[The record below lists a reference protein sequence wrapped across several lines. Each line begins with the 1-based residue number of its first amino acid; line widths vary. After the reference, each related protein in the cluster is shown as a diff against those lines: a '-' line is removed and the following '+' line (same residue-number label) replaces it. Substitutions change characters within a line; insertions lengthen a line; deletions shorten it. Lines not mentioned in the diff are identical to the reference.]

1 MLNGK
6 RTYSGCV
13 ATAMAQ
19 VLNWHKYPARA
30 TGTKTYTWENGGNQ
44 TLSADLSEKALD
56 WNNMLANYS
65 NGAGTT
71 AQREAVAWLM
81 KVCAY
86 SVNTDYGGDSEGG

>member
-30 TGTKTYTWENGGNQ
+30 TGTKTYTWENGATYDTDIDYAELESGWGWKGMNLFYY
-44 TLSADLSEKALD
+44 TLPTVPD
-56 WNNMLANYS
+56 
-65 NGAGTT
+65 G
-71 AQREAVAWLM
+71 V
-81 KVCAY
+81 
-86 SVNTDYGGDSEGG
+86 

>member
-1 MLNGK
+1 MLNGN

-56 WNNMLANYS
+56 RKSTRLNS
-65 NGAGTT
+65 SHT
-71 AQREAVAWLM
+71 
-81 KVCAY
+81 
-86 SVNTDYGGDSEGG
+86 S